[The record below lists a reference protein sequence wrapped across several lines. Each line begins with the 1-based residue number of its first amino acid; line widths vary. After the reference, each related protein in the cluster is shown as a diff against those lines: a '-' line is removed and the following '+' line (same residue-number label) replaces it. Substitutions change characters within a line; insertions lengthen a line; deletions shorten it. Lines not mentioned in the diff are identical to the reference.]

1 MKYFAVMDALR
12 TIECEDYEIEVLLVT
27 AKELSLQNK
36 TLAEELNVEFV
47 DGFKI

>member
-1 MKYFAVMDALR
+1 MDALR